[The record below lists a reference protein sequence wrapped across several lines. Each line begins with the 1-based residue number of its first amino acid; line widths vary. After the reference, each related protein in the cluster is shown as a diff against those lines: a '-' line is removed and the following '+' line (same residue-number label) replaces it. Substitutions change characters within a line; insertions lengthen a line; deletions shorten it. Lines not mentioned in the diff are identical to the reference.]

1 MRPVILIL
9 LAVGFAVW
17 YGVQRSRV
25 TRAREY
31 SNAATERW
39 ENEGG
44 GSRSSAGAGAVG
56 CGQSLRDDQAM
67 MS

>member
-39 ENEGG
+39 EDEGG
-44 GSRSSAGAGAVG
+44 SSRSPPAG
-56 CGQSLRDDQAM
+56 RDDQVM